1 MIEKAKIDISKIGKK
16 YIIFQIYKDSAKY
29 YNKRLYRDEVSKK
42 AREYIRKRRINRDCV
57 DLFEI
62 GYSGNKNELYKH
74 LKKRRYSDEDIEDSK
89 ICIRL
94 EDGKFADVFQRRL
107 MIPIKDEYKRVIAFT
122 GKKIDNKDIVKFPK
136 YLSSVD
142 SLIFKKSE
150 NLYGLDFIR
159 YEKENGILL
168 VEGAIDVIKLYGNG
182 IYNAIA
188 SLGTAFTQEHANLL
202 KKYTDKVILSYDAD
216 LPGQHANLHVGE
228 LLTENGIEVSVLQYD
243 VLEIKDPDEYI
254 NEYGAERFKNLI
266 KNAIPF
272 IEFKVKMLEKE
283 YDLNKASDKI
293 TFLKMVAE
301 IISNLK
307 SEIEKEVYI
316 DEFSESYAISKEA
329 LKEDIKL
336 FEHNE
341 TKT

>member
-1 MIEKAKIDISKIGKK
+1 MIEKAKIDISKIEKMYK
-16 YIIFQIYKDSAKY
+16 IFQIYEDSAKY
-29 YNKRLYRDEVSKK
+29 YNKRLYKDEVSKK
-42 AREYIRKRRINRDCV
+42 AREYIRKRRINQDCV

-74 LKKRRYSDEDIEDSK
+74 LKKRGYSDEDIEESK

-94 EDGKFADVFQRRL
+94 EDGKFADFFQRRL

-122 GKKIDNKDIVKFPK
+122 GRKIDNKEIVRFPK
-136 YLSSVD
+136 YLNSVD
-142 SLIFKKSE
+142 NLIFKKRKK
-150 NLYGLDFIR
+150 LYGLDFIR
-159 YEKENGILL
+159 YEKENVILL
-168 VEGAIDVIKLYGNG
+168 VEGTIDVIKLYENG

-188 SLGTAFTQEHANLL
+188 SLGTAFTQEHAELI

-216 LPGQHANLHVGE
+216 LPGQNANLHVGE
-228 LLTENGIEVSVLQYD
+228 LLIENGIEVSVLQYD

-283 YDLNKASDKI
+283 YDLNKTSDKI
-293 TFLKMVAE
+293 TFLKSIAE
-301 IISNLK
+301 MISNLK

-316 DEFSESYAISKEA
+316 DKFSEKYNVSKEA
-329 LKEDIKL
+329 LKEYINLLEK
-336 FEHNE
+336 
-341 TKT
+341 KK